1 MSVPGTWPRREYCG
15 LLKGEETDIEGKES
29 KQNKEGQMESLY
41 AAAVKN
47 RTLISYG
54 QAKGTKK
61 ETTYDVQKSLC
72 IIYCYI
78 TIVVM
83 CNKDTE
89 KEKLLPNWHYTIFSW
104 NFSSY
109 IQISL
114 SSLCLLFFAK
124 WPKVID
130 STHNCFAH
138 NSKSFV

>member
-61 ETTYDVQKSLC
+61 ETTYDVQKS
-72 IIYCYI
+72 
-78 TIVVM
+78 
-83 CNKDTE
+83 
-89 KEKLLPNWHYTIFSW
+89 FSW
-104 NFSSY
+104 DLQQCKVKRETPCITSFTFSFNY
-109 IQISL
+109 V
-114 SSLCLLFFAK
+114 CT
-124 WPKVID
+124 V
-130 STHNCFAH
+130 
-138 NSKSFV
+138 V